1 MRKMKENGKHL
12 ICLKLKIYET
22 SKKKIVSFF
31 STIFIEKLKYIFMYK
46 DWEITQNERTE
57 KNIKKNIRLLN
68 NKMDWS

>member
-1 MRKMKENGKHL
+1 MKQQ
-12 ICLKLKIYET
+12 
-22 SKKKIVSFF
+22 KKIVSFF